1 MMINPKKY
9 GRTIYDREQ
18 SGFTLSILLPMRSA
32 SSYLQSTLG
41 VRRWVFRVFLTTI
54 SSSRCPP
61 TNHVS
66 LITNHPLSPC
76 PCAISSL
83 TITEVDEQICFGN
96 WRDRLGRARCSEATF
111 RKGRICA
118 CGGARSSQSEKTIW
132 LEHCTRAIRL

>member
-1 MMINPKKY
+1 TIRLHVVDLIANAVRELLFAIDV
-9 GRTIYDREQ
+9 GR
-18 SGFTLSILLPMRSA
+18 
-32 SSYLQSTLG
+32 STLG
-41 VRRWVFRVFLTTI
+41 VPRFLNDDFI
-54 SSSRCPP
+54 VSLPP

-66 LITNHPLSPC
+66 LITNHPLSAC

-111 RKGRICA
+111 RKGPICA